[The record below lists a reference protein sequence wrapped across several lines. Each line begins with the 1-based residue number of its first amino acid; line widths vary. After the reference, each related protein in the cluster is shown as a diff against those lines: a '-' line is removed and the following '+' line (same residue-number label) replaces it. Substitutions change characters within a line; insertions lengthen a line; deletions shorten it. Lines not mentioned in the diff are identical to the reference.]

1 MTHGKLWS
9 NISVMKAKIPSRK
22 PKKSMIAPEPKFG
35 LAELDSISK
44 EAIASAGP
52 RYFPNIKSDIP
63 DMSIEAFDTAMTG
76 LVGGHEFR
84 ALVEDIAQDIRKQWK
99 NANRDTENKYPNAL
113 PEPKRVLRAL
123 NVLAQSAPGRG
134 SEGIVGLRR
143 SIAAAQK
150 KAETLSA
157 RMRRA
162 QAKLRRKNN
171 GHMLRDDLTRSV
183 DRYSSALYQAE
194 RFLPQKCHLFGGEN
208 PTIIPNACGMHEN
221 GTLLLY
227 GEWGMGKTHLLCD
240 LAKKQQKR
248 GLPALLVL
256 AKDFDPGKSPG
267 NALARHADAI
277 APNFT
282 ELLRRLD
289 TLGRKAGVRAL
300 LLVDGIN
307 EKNPNG
313 AWTRMLGKMLKQV
326 RCFPY
331 VGMVVSYRTPF
342 NHGLSKTSLAETPCM
357 EHRGFEEISFEA
369 QADFLK
375 YYGVALPEIPPM
387 ANEFTRPLTLRIIC
401 EAFCKLP
408 EKDQRKGFDGIA
420 SGQKGMTFILERYIK
435 ERAEVVSDKHNLESS
450 DDFWQLIKCDAAAY
464 MAENLTEEMPVV
476 FLLQSIRK
484 RFSVD
489 WLKARNILRDMAN
502 EGVVILTWS
511 SPEYW
516 RSHDTVDFSVQR
528 RQRRVIQMPYQRF
541 SDHIIA
547 RSLLDKHLRTESAGA
562 VRRSL
567 YANKPIGKIFSLRK
581 HDAHFALTNIIGPP
595 GLAEAL
601 IMEFPERVKK
611 TQEITGMERELL
623 FSLPRWRE
631 KYAYYHDPFVS
642 GLCWRE
648 KSTISNGT
656 FDLVDRYARNW
667 EADVNRDY
675 YYHGEH
681 NIMDALLRLACKHAS
696 PLSARCLYR
705 YIKSMEMPVRD
716 FLWGTVTR
724 QSRDGGWSGNLL
736 TWLEHHERE
745 KFQNL
750 GPDAARNYVVLLSL
764 FLGTPD
770 HPLRN
775 RATRALVAIG
785 EHFPA
790 ALFSHTLDT
799 LDFDDI
805 YYPERM
811 LAASY
816 GVAMSLWDD
825 PQAKA
830 FHAAFPAF
838 ARAIVKDVF
847 TPGGRLLTHHV
858 VVRDYALGLVDI
870 ARNLNLS
877 FSKKEEQFMSPP
889 FPAVSS
895 PFPAASTI
903 GKKVGEQYFLP
914 YDFKKSIG
922 ALDRS
927 GTNDNLYR
935 GGNGPILRQIKW
947 RIKNLGYTVDKLGK
961 WDRRM
966 GGADYH
972 ENYGQVDTHSEKY
985 AWIAYYEKYGILSAR
1000 GKLPDWL
1007 DARTTNGV
1015 PDPSF
1020 SVAPRKWDPKFK
1032 SIPMNGGSNLWWI
1045 AEGPRP
1051 DYSHILEMNDLDG
1064 ISGPWILSEGF
1075 ATHDSKDNNRGLF
1088 SFLRGLLIQ
1097 KSDIPQLME
1106 ILSATGYPG
1115 NDAIPPIPGRYNI
1128 CAGEI
1133 PWSSEFIQDKSVN
1146 DGAAFDKIPVRT
1158 TAFDYSWDGK
1168 YNDRNQNFHILFPA
1182 PDICG
1187 KLHLS
1192 RRGRSVDLVDM
1203 NGLPASLYRA
1213 DESRLRDAKEV
1224 KDRFQFL
1231 YLRKDLLDE
1240 YLRLTDKQLVW
1251 IIWGERENRY
1261 NWGKRKADPESD
1273 ADSLKIRLAYQDH
1286 RHIHKQLIIYPQ
1298 KK

>member
-1 MTHGKLWS
+1 MGKLWG
-9 NISVMKAKIPSRK
+9 NISVMKTKTSDWK
-22 PKKSMIAPEPKFG
+22 SNKSMVTPEPKFG
-35 LAELDSISK
+35 LAELDSINEK
-44 EAIASAGP
+44 AIADAGA

-84 ALVEDIAQDIRKQWK
+84 ALVEDISQDIRKQWK
-99 NANRDTENKYPNAL
+99 NASRDTGNKYPNAL

-123 NVLAQSAPGRG
+123 DVLAQSAPGRG
-134 SEGIVGLRR
+134 SEGIVKLRR

-157 RMRRA
+157 RMRRT
-162 QAKLRRKNN
+162 QAKLKRKND
-171 GHMLRDDLTRSV
+171 GRMPRDDLTRLV
-183 DRYSSALYQAE
+183 DRYSGALRQAE
-194 RFLPQKCHLFGGEN
+194 EFLPQKCYPFWGEN
-208 PTIIPNACGMHEN
+208 AAIFPNACGLHEN
-221 GTLLLY
+221 GTLLLC

-289 TLGRKAGVRAL
+289 TLGREAGVRAL

-307 EKNPNG
+307 ENNPEG
-313 AWTRMLGKMLKQV
+313 AWSRMLGKMLKQV

-342 NHGLSKTSLAETPCM
+342 NHGLSKLAFAETPCM

-375 YYGVALPEIPPM
+375 YYGVSLPEIPPM

-401 EAFCKLP
+401 AALCKLP

-435 ERAEVVSDKHNLESS
+435 ERAKDVSKKHNLKSS
-450 DDFWQLIKCDAAAY
+450 DFWKLIKRDAASH
-464 MAENLTEEMPVV
+464 MAENVTEEMPAV
-476 FLLQSIRK
+476 FFLQSMRK

-489 WLKARNILRDMAN
+489 WQKARNILRDMAN

-516 RSHDTVDFSVQR
+516 RSHDPAESPMQWR
-528 RQRRVIQMPYQRF
+528 RRRVIQMPYQRF
-541 SDHIIA
+541 ADHIIA
-547 RSLLDKHLRTESAGA
+547 RSLLDKHLRTESASV
-562 VRRSL
+562 VRRSF
-567 YANKPIGKIFSLRK
+567 YANRPLGKIFSLPK
-581 HDAHFALTNIIGPP
+581 DGAHHLGPTNIIGEP

-601 IMEFPERVKK
+601 IMEFPERIKK
-611 TQEITGMERELL
+611 TPGITSMAKELL
-623 FSLPRWRE
+623 FNLPRWKQ
-631 KYAYYHDPFVS
+631 KYAYYGDPFVS

-648 KSTISNGT
+648 KSTISDGT
-656 FDLVDRYARNW
+656 FNLINGYARNW
-667 EADVNRDY
+667 VAGVNRDFY
-675 YYHGEH
+675 CYGGS

-750 GPDAARNYVVLLSL
+750 GSDAARNYVILLSL

-830 FHAAFPAF
+830 FHAEFPAF
-838 ARAIVKDVF
+838 VRAIVKDVF
-847 TPGGRLLTHHV
+847 APGGRLLTHHV

-914 YDFKKSIG
+914 YDFKKSTIG
-922 ALDRS
+922 MLDRS
-927 GTNDNLYR
+927 GTNDNFYR

-947 RIKNLGYTVDKLGK
+947 RMKNLGYTVDKLGK
-961 WDRRM
+961 WDRHMHIR
-966 GGADYH
+966 GAGYR
-972 ENYGQVDTHSEKY
+972 ENYGQIDTHSEKY
-985 AWIAYYEKYGILSAR
+985 AWIAYYEKRGILSAR

-1007 DARTTNGV
+1007 GARTTDGV
-1015 PDPSF
+1015 TDPSF
-1020 SVAPRKWDPKFK
+1020 LVAPREWDPKFK
-1032 SIPMNGGSNLWWI
+1032 STPMNGGSNLWWI
-1045 AEGPRP
+1045 AEGPAP

-1075 ATHDSKDNNRGLF
+1075 AIHDSKDNNRGLF
-1088 SFLRGLLIQ
+1088 SFLRGLFIQ
-1097 KSDIPQLME
+1097 KSDIPRLDKMLQ
-1106 ILSATGYPG
+1106 TTDYPG
-1115 NDAIPPIPGRYNI
+1115 NDAIPPTPGRYDI

-1146 DGAAFDKIPVRT
+1146 DGVAFDKISVRT
-1158 TAFDYSWDGK
+1158 TAFDYSWYGK

-1192 RRGRSVDLVDM
+1192 RRGRGVDLVDM

-1240 YLRLTDKQLVW
+1240 YLRLTGKQLVW
-1251 IIWGERENRY
+1251 IIWGERENRH
-1261 NWGKRKADPESD
+1261 NWGKRE
-1273 ADSLKIRLAYQDH
+1273 ADSDSPEIQLAYQDH
-1286 RHIHKQLIIYPQ
+1286 RHIHKRLIIYPQ
-1298 KK
+1298 NK